1 MQMQPYESH
10 IPFPLQIKI
19 DLNLAGMNWLRL
31 SEVRLAHSS
40 TQRCLTMRGTQHLGG
55 KHTTLLLRR
64 CTAGCRCQS
73 GR

>member
-31 SEVRLAHSS
+31 SQVGRAPLMRIA
-40 TQRCLTMRGTQHLGG
+40 CL
-55 KHTTLLLRR
+55 KCAYAPTL
-64 CTAGCRCQS
+64 
-73 GR
+73 